1 MNGELK
7 ILKDALTNSK
17 EDHKEDQY
25 LYISHSTDD
34 WKSRLETDIE
44 CFQGCSNWS
53 SSPSTVYL
61 DGSQE
66 KVMLKSP
73 HRNGFP
79 ERNGKKLLFRGDRTN
94 VNKLHN
100 KTKKII
106 CSETIMKGVDNKRKS
121 VTEQRAKSISM
132 QRCNRLSQ

>member
-1 MNGELK
+1 MNGELE
-7 ILKDALTNSK
+7 ILKEALTNSK
-17 EDHKEDQY
+17 ENQKEHEY

-34 WKSRLETDIE
+34 WKSRLDTDID
-44 CFQGCSNWS
+44 CFQGGSNWS

-61 DGSQE
+61 DGAQE

-79 ERNGKKLLFRGDRTN
+79 EKNGKKLLFRSDRTN
-94 VNKLHN
+94 VDKLHN

-106 CSETIMKGVDNKRKS
+106 CTGISMKGVDGKRKS
-121 VTEQRAKSISM
+121 ITEQGGKVY
-132 QRCNRLSQ
+132 